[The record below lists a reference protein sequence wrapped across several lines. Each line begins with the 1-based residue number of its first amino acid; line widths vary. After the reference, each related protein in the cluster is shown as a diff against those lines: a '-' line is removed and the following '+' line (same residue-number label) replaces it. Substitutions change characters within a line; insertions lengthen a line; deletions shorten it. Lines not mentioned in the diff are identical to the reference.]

1 MPALTTN
8 DIRAAYVLY
17 NQPPG
22 TPASISFGT
31 PRGGKALALTCA
43 AATDPD
49 GDTVSYV
56 WERRID

>member
-31 PRGGKALALTCA
+31 PRGYHWL
-43 AATDPD
+43 
-49 GDTVSYV
+49 
-56 WERRID
+56 